1 LNLGIFPRS
10 ANIAVAVVSCA
21 VLLSFSTQLSGTAA
35 VPILKN
41 LWELSDSQSA
51 WLTSSVQLGFIGGT
65 ILSAWLNLS
74 DVFNARHVFFVS
86 ALLGAAFNAIF
97 AWFSNGLPSA
107 VVLRFLTGVALAG
120 IYPVGMKLVA
130 SWFRSGLGW
139 QLGIMIGAIT
149 AGIAI
154 PYLTLA
160 VGAQYSWRALVSV
173 ASLASSVG
181 GLLIIAALSDGPYL
195 KERAR
200 FDARMITKV
209 FRHPPFRYTAF
220 GYFGHMWEL
229 FAFWS
234 MLTFYLSRSFE
245 TRSSFW
251 FDAVPLLVFMTVG
264 VGAIGCVAGGWVS
277 RWLGERRVAL
287 GSLLISALMCALSG
301 FLFDFTPPL
310 LLLFI
315 MTWGI
320 FVISDSPQFSA
331 LAVRYCPP
339 EYTGTALAVQNGIG
353 FAITVGSIQLLPWVA
368 GFVGWRWAFS
378 FLTIGPFFGAY
389 YMARLRDVT
398 ISFKTPK

>member
-1 LNLGIFPRS
+1 MGIFPRS

-21 VLLSFSTQLSGTAA
+21 VLLSMSTQLSGTAA
-35 VPILKN
+35 VSVLKN

-51 WLTSSVQLGFIGGT
+51 WLTSSVQLGFIVGT

-97 AWFSNGLPSA
+97 AWYSNGLPSA
-107 VVLRFLTGVALAG
+107 VVLRFLTGVTLAG

-139 QLGIMIGAIT
+139 QLGVMIGAIT

-181 GLLIIAALSDGPYL
+181 GLLIIVALSDGPYL

-200 FDARMITKV
+200 FDGRMITKV

-234 MLTFYLSRSFE
+234 MLTFYLGRSFE

-310 LLLFI
+310 LVLFI
-315 MTWGI
+315 ITWGI

-368 GFVGWRWAFS
+368 GFVGWKWAFS

-389 YMARLRDVT
+389 YMARLRDAST
-398 ISFKTPK
+398 SFKTPK

>member
-1 LNLGIFPRS
+1 
-10 ANIAVAVVSCA
+10 
-21 VLLSFSTQLSGTAA
+21 LSGTAA
-35 VPILKN
+35 TPILKN
-41 LWELSDSQSA
+41 LWQLSDSQSA
-51 WLTSSVQLGFIGGT
+51 WLTSSVQLGFIVGT

-74 DVFNARHVFFVS
+74 DVFNARQVFFVS

-97 AWFSNGLPSA
+97 AWFSNGLLSA

-130 SWFRSGLGW
+130 SWFRSDLGW

-160 VGAQYSWRALVSV
+160 IGAQYSWRILVLV

-181 GLLIIAALSDGPYL
+181 GLLIIATLSDGPYL

-209 FRHPPFRYTAF
+209 FRHPPFRYTAL

-251 FDAVPLLVFMTVG
+251 IDAVPLLVFMTVG

-301 FLFDFTPPL
+301 LLFDFTPPL
-310 LLLFI
+310 LVLFI
-315 MTWGI
+315 MMWGI

-368 GFVGWRWAFS
+368 GFLGWRWAFS
-378 FLTIGPFFGAY
+378 FLTIGPLFGAY
-389 YMARLRDVT
+389 YMARLRDVSV
-398 ISFKTPK
+398 SFKTPK

>member
-1 LNLGIFPRS
+1 MGIFPRS
-10 ANIAVAVVSCA
+10 ANSAVAVVSCA

-35 VPILKN
+35 VPVLKN

-51 WLTSSVQLGFIGGT
+51 WLTSSVQLGFIVGT

-74 DVFNARHVFFVS
+74 DLFNARHVFFVS
-86 ALLGAAFNAIF
+86 ALLGAGFNAIF

-160 VGAQYSWRALVSV
+160 VGAQYSWRAIVSV

-181 GLLIIAALSDGPYL
+181 GILIIVALSDGPYL

-251 FDAVPLLVFMTVG
+251 IDAVPLLVFMTVG

-310 LLLFI
+310 LVLFI

-368 GFVGWRWAFS
+368 GFLGWRWAFS

-389 YMARLRDVT
+389 YMGRLRDVS
-398 ISFKTPK
+398 IYSKTPK

>member
-1 LNLGIFPRS
+1 MGIFPRS
-10 ANIAVAVVSCA
+10 ANIAVAVISCA

-35 VPILKN
+35 VPVLKN

-51 WLTSSVQLGFIGGT
+51 WLTSSVQLGFIVGT

-86 ALLGAAFNAIF
+86 ALLGAGFNAIF

-160 VGAQYSWRALVSV
+160 VGAQYSWRATVSV

-181 GLLIIAALSDGPYL
+181 GLLIIVALSDGPYL

-200 FDARMITKV
+200 FDVRMITKI

-264 VGAIGCVAGGWVS
+264 VG
-277 RWLGERRVAL
+277 
-287 GSLLISALMCALSG
+287 
-301 FLFDFTPPL
+301 FP
-310 LLLFI
+310 
-315 MTWGI
+315 I
-320 FVISDSPQFSA
+320 FS
-331 LAVRYCPP
+331 
-339 EYTGTALAVQNGIG
+339 
-353 FAITVGSIQLLPWVA
+353 
-368 GFVGWRWAFS
+368 
-378 FLTIGPFFGAY
+378 
-389 YMARLRDVT
+389 
-398 ISFKTPK
+398 